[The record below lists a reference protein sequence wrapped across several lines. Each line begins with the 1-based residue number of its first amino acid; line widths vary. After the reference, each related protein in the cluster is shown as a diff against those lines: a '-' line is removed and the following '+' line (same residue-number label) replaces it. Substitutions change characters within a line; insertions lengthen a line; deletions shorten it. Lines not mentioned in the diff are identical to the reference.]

1 MLTMYFSHVD
11 AWDLMLSLSVT
22 KSFPF
27 LWDIIPFAKATTLS
41 RDDLLS
47 ADVQDVVLS
56 QQQSTSHRISY

>member
-27 LWDIIPFAKATTLS
+27 LWDIIPFAMATTLS
-41 RDDLLS
+41 RDDLLG

>member
-27 LWDIIPFAKATTLS
+27 LWDIIPLEMTTTLS
-41 RDDLLS
+41 RDDLLG

-56 QQQSTSHRISY
+56 QQQSASHRISY

>member
-1 MLTMYFSHVD
+1 MLTMFFSHVD
-11 AWDLMLSLSVT
+11 AWDLMLSRSVT

-27 LWDIIPFAKATTLS
+27 LWDIIPFTMTTTLS
-41 RDDLLS
+41 RDDLLG